1 MLYCIVLGAML
12 YACSEFE
19 LMTSSLTLSAALLL
33 GTICSAVDPVA
44 VSTFCCLLCVY
55 IYVRNVCLMNI
66 SFIEI
71 AMNSIVKQPCINI
84 YLKKHWKCIA
94 VGETMRCLG

>member
-12 YACSEFE
+12 YACSQFE

-44 VSTFCCLLCVY
+44 VSILSVAYCVC
-55 IYVRNVCLMNI
+55 IFMCVVC
-66 SFIEI
+66 
-71 AMNSIVKQPCINI
+71 V
-84 YLKKHWKCIA
+84 
-94 VGETMRCLG
+94 